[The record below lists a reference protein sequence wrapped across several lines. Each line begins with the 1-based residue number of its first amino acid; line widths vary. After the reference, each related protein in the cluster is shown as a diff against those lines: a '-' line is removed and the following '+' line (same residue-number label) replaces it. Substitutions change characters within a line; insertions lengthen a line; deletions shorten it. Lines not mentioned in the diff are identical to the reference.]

1 MSLDLTNLENAVE
14 ALQLATDQVANEQLR
29 AQLGEPIFGI
39 FRAGAIQCFEFTYEL
54 AWKFMKRWIE
64 TEVSPEGMEIIVRK
78 ELFRRA
84 AEQGLIDDV
93 EPWFGYHKLRNTT
106 SHTYAEAAAVSVVER
121 LPAFLRDVTFL
132 LEALRARNA

>member
-1 MSLDLTNLENAVE
+1 MSLDLSHLEKAVASFRI
-14 ALQLATDQVANEQLR
+14 ALPHAEDHELR
-29 AQLGEPIFGI
+29 AQLGDSVHDIL
-39 FRAGAIQCFEFTYEL
+39 RAGCIYFFGYTYEL
-54 AWKFMKRWIE
+54 LWKFMKRWIE
-64 TEVSPEGMEIIVRK
+64 TEVSPEGMEFVVRK

-106 SHTYAEAAAVSVVER
+106 SHTYAEAAAMNVVEQ
-121 LPAFLRDVTFL
+121 LPAFLRDATFL